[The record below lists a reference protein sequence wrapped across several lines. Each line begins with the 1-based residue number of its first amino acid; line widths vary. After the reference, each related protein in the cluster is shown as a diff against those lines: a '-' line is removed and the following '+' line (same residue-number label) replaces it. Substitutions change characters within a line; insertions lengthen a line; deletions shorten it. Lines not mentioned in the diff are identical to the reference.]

1 MNDKCTALKR
11 PQNEEI
17 KKSFLF
23 SKIRQHLKKNER
35 NTINKFKTHQNQ
47 AQENRAHTNYQMKRR
62 VKIIQNSRRIFTVIT
77 AKRKI
82 NCDVII
88 LCRQVARVLSIIFGS
103 VVLCI

>member
-11 PQNEEI
+11 RQNEEI

-23 SKIRQHLKKNER
+23 SKIRQHLKK